1 MQPRESQ
8 ERPPFRRAFGD
19 RPSGGGGRGFGDRQG
34 QGGGG
39 FRRSGGFSGPPGPPI
54 DYRGLVEFVCKSVA
68 DKPDQAQ
75 VQAFERGAGT
85 VALKIKM
92 ADEDLGRLIGKGGRN
107 IEAIRT
113 LVRVA
118 SLRERKRVFVDLA
131 TNR

>member
-1 MQPRESQ
+1 M
-8 ERPPFRRAFGD
+8 
-19 RPSGGGGRGFGDRQG
+19 
-34 QGGGG
+34 
-39 FRRSGGFSGPPGPPI
+39 
-54 DYRGLVEFVCKSVA
+54 CKSVA
-68 DKPDQAQ
+68 LNPEQAQ
-75 VQAFERGAGT
+75 VQAFERGGGT

-92 ADEDLGRLIGKGGRN
+92 ADADLGRLIGKGGRN